1 MVGRG
6 WNHPLLITAAFLC
19 FAGMPPAVSAQAG
32 PPVPGNFGTVHFPV
46 TCTPVAQQRFD
57 EAIGRL
63 HSFFFPETVKAFNAV
78 LEVDPDCAMAYWGL
92 AISQLPNP
100 LIGPF
105 DEATMKRGL
114 GFMDK
119 AKAAKTQSPR
129 ESDYIAALDV
139 FYRNYDTIDNRTRL
153 IAYEHAMGDL
163 YNRYPN
169 DAEAAI
175 FYALALNEAEDLT
188 DKTYA
193 RQLKA
198 AHILEKE
205 MVSHP
210 NHPGVA
216 HYIIHSYDYAPL
228 AARGLSA
235 ALAYAKIAPDSPH
248 AIHMPSHIF
257 AMLGMWPEDIA
268 SNVESVTVAR
278 AYFGKTTA
286 PGLGNG
292 NVLHPLDF
300 LEYAYLQTGQDG
312 AAKTTRD
319 DAWSYKSVTG
329 SLPLATALAAIPAR
343 FALERGDWASAAS
356 LISPSVTWP
365 VLAQWPI
372 SDGITT
378 FARGL
383 GAARSGDA
391 AGARTQL
398 DRLTVI
404 RDGYIASKDV
414 YWANYLDIDRM
425 ALMAWIARA
434 SGDRSGARAQMGM
447 AARMDDG
454 LEKHVA
460 MENRLVPMS
469 ELLGEMLLADQR
481 PKAAAAAFADS
492 LKGSPKRLRSLYG
505 SAVAADLNG
514 DHKDAKAFY
523 AQLLAQCGKA
533 DSDRPEIAA
542 ARRYV
547 SQP

>member
-1 MVGRG
+1 MGEQGR
-6 WNHPLLITAAFLC
+6 NPLFIMAAFC
-19 FAGMPPAVSAQAG
+19 FFLGMPLAGNAQAG
-32 PPVPGNFGTVHFPV
+32 PPLPGNFGTVHFPV

-78 LEVDPDCAMAYWGL
+78 LQVDPDCAMAYWGL

-105 DEATMKRGL
+105 DDATMKRGL

-129 ESDYIAALDV
+129 ERDYIAALDV
-139 FYRNYDTIDNRTRL
+139 FYRNYDKIDNRTRL

-163 YNRYPN
+163 YNRYPD

-205 MVSHP
+205 MISHP

-216 HYIIHSYDYAPL
+216 HYIIHSYDYAPI
-228 AARGLSA
+228 ASRGLSA

-268 SNVESVTVAR
+268 SNVNSVTVAR
-278 AYFGKTTA
+278 AYFAKTNTA
-286 PGLGNG
+286 GIGNG

-300 LEYAYLQTGQDG
+300 LEYAYLQTGQDR
-312 AAKTTRD
+312 AAKGTLD
-319 DAWSYKSVTG
+319 EAWSFASVTG
-329 SLPLATALAAIPAR
+329 SLPLSTALAAIPAR
-343 FALERGDWASAAS
+343 YALERGDWASAAK
-356 LISPSVTWP
+356 LIPPSATWP

-372 SDGITT
+372 SDGITA

-383 GAARSGDA
+383 GAARSGDSA
-391 AGARTQL
+391 AARTQL
-398 DRLTVI
+398 DRLTVL
-404 RDGYIASKDV
+404 RDGYIATKDI
-414 YWANYLDIDRM
+414 YWTNYLNINRI

-434 SGDRSGARAQMGM
+434 EGHSSDARAQMGM
-447 AARMDDG
+447 AARMDLQ
-454 LEKHVA
+454 LEKHVV
-460 MENRLVPMS
+460 MENRLVPMN
-469 ELLGEMLLADQR
+469 ELLGEMLLADNR
-481 PKAAAAAFADS
+481 PEAAAAAFENS

-505 SAVAADLNG
+505 AAVAADLVG
-514 DHKDAKAFY
+514 DRKVAKAFY
-523 AQLLAQCGKA
+523 AQILAQCAKA

-542 ARRYV
+542 AKQYI
-547 SQP
+547 SQSR

>member
-1 MVGRG
+1 MGGKG
-6 WNHPLLITAAFLC
+6 WNPLLITVAFFF
-19 FAGMPPAVSAQAG
+19 FAGMPLAGSAQAG
-32 PPVPGNFGTVHFPV
+32 PPLPGNFGTVHFPV

-57 EAIGRL
+57 EAIARL

-78 LEVDPDCAMAYWGL
+78 LQVDPDCAMAYWGL

-105 DEATMKRGL
+105 DDATMKRGL
-114 GFMDK
+114 DFMDK

-129 ESDYIAALDV
+129 ETDYIAALDV
-139 FYRNYDTIDNRTRL
+139 FYRNYDKIDNRTRL
-153 IAYEHAMGDL
+153 VAYEHAMEGL
-163 YNRYPN
+163 YNKYPE

-205 MVSHP
+205 MATHP

-216 HYIIHSYDYAPL
+216 HYIIHSYDYAPI
-228 AARGLSA
+228 ASRGRSA

-257 AMLGMWPEDIA
+257 AMLGMWPEDIS
-268 SNVESVTVAR
+268 SNVNSVAVAR
-278 AYFGKTTA
+278 AYFAKTTSA
-286 PGLGNG
+286 GLGNG

-300 LEYAYLQTGQDG
+300 LEYAYLQTGQDR
-312 AAKTTRD
+312 AAKSTRD

-343 FALERGDWASAAS
+343 FALERGDWAAAAS
-356 LISPSVTWP
+356 LIPPSATWP

-372 SDGITT
+372 SDGITA

-391 AGARTQL
+391 AAARTQL
-398 DRLTVI
+398 DRLTDL
-404 RDGYIASKDV
+404 RDGYIATKDV

-434 SGDRSGARAQMGM
+434 DGHGSDARAQMGM
-447 AARMDDG
+447 AARMDVG

-460 MENRLVPMS
+460 MENRLVPMN
-469 ELLGEMLLADQR
+469 ELLGEMLLADHR
-481 PKAAAAAFADS
+481 PKDAAVAFKNS

-505 SAVAADLNG
+505 AAIAADLDGNS
-514 DHKDAKAFY
+514 KEAKAFY
-523 AQLLAQCGKA
+523 EQILAQCGKA
-533 DSDRPEIAA
+533 DSDRPEITAA
-542 ARRYV
+542 KQYV
-547 SQP
+547 SQR